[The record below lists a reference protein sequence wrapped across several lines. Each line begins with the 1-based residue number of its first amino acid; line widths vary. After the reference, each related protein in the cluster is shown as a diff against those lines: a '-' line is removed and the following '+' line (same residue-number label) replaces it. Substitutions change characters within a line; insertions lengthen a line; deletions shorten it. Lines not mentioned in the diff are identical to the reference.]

1 MNKKTLD
8 EFEKKLEQEKTE
20 IILRLKKAADEIDQ
34 DGDEVDKIQAKILA
48 TIEGSLGDRIKE
60 KLAKVDLALAKI
72 KKGTFG
78 VCQDCEEN
86 ISEKRLMANPYG
98 QLCLSCAEDREE
110 PKKQAIL
117 PKKPI
122 EVKK

>member
-1 MNKKTLD
+1 MNKKTLED
-8 EFEKKLEQEKTE
+8 FQKKLEQEKLE
-20 IILRLKKAADEIDQ
+20 IILRLKKADDEIDQ

-48 TIEGSLGDRIKE
+48 TIEGSLGNRIKD
-60 KLAKVDLALAKI
+60 KLTKIDLALAKI
-72 KKGTFG
+72 KKGTYG
-78 VCQDCEEN
+78 SCQDCEED

-110 PKKQAIL
+110 PRKQAI
-117 PKKPI
+117 PSKKPI